1 MHGVRKRGENRWYS
15 LPRTFNSF
23 QFEGPDTEAKYGCE
37 FEYEYEEEKYVNLVI
52 NVTRYSEEETEA
64 RMGTSINIFHS
75 IVSFQTETFN
85 SFTIFTVIGHWTEQ
99 YWKPINLAPSF
110 GLSGYF
116 SFWDNIDEFCL

>member
-1 MHGVRKRGENRWYS
+1 MSMSMSIHE
-15 LPRTFNSF
+15 
-23 QFEGPDTEAKYGCE
+23 YG
-37 FEYEYEEEKYVNLVI
+37 EEKYINLMI

-99 YWKPINLAPSF
+99 Y
-110 GLSGYF
+110 
-116 SFWDNIDEFCL
+116 